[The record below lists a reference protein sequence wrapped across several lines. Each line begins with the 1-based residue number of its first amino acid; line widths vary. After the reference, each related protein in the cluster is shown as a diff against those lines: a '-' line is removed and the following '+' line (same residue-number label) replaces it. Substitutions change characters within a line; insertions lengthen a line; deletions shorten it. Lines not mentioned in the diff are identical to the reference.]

1 MTNDIDIDQIEVL
14 LEDLPKP
21 EFLVNDKTIK
31 IFSKKAKPNPK
42 LGRIAKKTKKNTKN
56 KSKQKVQ
63 YKMQVK
69 NHKLHEKSQLSTN

>member
-31 IFSKKAKPNPK
+31 NFSKKAKPNTK
-42 LGRIAKKTKKNTKN
+42 LGTIAKKN
-56 KSKQKVQ
+56 KEKYQKQKQTKGAVQ
-63 YKMQVK
+63 NASKK
-69 NHKLHEKSQLSTN
+69 P

>member
-31 IFSKKAKPNPK
+31 NFSKKAKPNTK
-42 LGRIAKKTKKNTKN
+42 LGRIAKKN
-56 KSKQKVQ
+56 KEKYQKQKQTKGAVQ
-63 YKMQVK
+63 NASKK
-69 NHKLHEKSQLSTN
+69 A

>member
-31 IFSKKAKPNPK
+31 NFSKKAKPNTK
-42 LGRIAKKTKKNTKN
+42 LGRIAKKN
-56 KSKQKVQ
+56 KEKYQKQKQTKGAVQ
-63 YKMQVK
+63 NASKK
-69 NHKLHEKSQLSTN
+69 PRIT

>member
-31 IFSKKAKPNPK
+31 NFSKKAKPNTK
-42 LGRIAKKTKKNTKN
+42 LGRIAKKN
-56 KSKQKVQ
+56 KEKYQKQKQTKGAVQ
-63 YKMQVK
+63 NASKK
-69 NHKLHEKSQLSTN
+69 P